1 MPAVLQWEN
10 SLSQSVQAALE
21 KKKIKLYFSGFMNK
35 VTLTPVKGK
44 LYFNLFSSYIMYK
57 HMLKY

>member
-1 MPAVLQWEN
+1 
-10 SLSQSVQAALE
+10 
-21 KKKIKLYFSGFMNK
+21 MNK

-57 HMLKY
+57 HMLKYQIIPKVS